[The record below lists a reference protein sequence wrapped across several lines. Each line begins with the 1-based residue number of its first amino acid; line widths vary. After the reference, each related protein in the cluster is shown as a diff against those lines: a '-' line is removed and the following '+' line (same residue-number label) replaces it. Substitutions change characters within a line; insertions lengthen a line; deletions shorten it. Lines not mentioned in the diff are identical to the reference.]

1 MLGKKEKKKEKIT
14 RREGKKREKEKRNY
28 WFPPFPRLHKGVADL
43 EEVEGCRERGEE
55 EKRKEKKGK
64 RKRKR
69 KRKKRLIESPS
80 IAQILEDSS

>member
-1 MLGKKEKKKEKIT
+1 M
-14 RREGKKREKEKRNY
+14 
-28 WFPPFPRLHKGVADL
+28 ADL
-43 EEVEGCRERGEE
+43 EEVEGFGERGEE

-69 KRKKRLIESPS
+69 KRKKSLIESPS